1 MNAEWPNREYPN
13 TPARASTGPKTK
25 TRQVSNGSS
34 AEGLLSWPDLDWQ
47 QAALAGAVVLGLVV
61 AAVGVGV
68 IADEPGSFVGG
79 LVSILAGL
87 GFAGM
92 ALYAGLNT
100 DWLNDTSTAPVAALV
115 AGGLTVGVIIILAV
129 TVYGAG
135 LQSAFGFQYIRV
147 RNGRGELV
155 LMPQMTR
162 HQSHQEQLCIENTY
176 DKEVDHVLS

>member
-34 AEGLLSWPDLDWQ
+34 AEGLPSWPDLDWQ

-129 TVYGAG
+129 TVYALGYS
-135 LQSAFGFQYIRV
+135 LLLVFSIFGF
-147 RNGRGELV
+147 GMGGG
-155 LMPQMTR
+155 
-162 HQSHQEQLCIENTY
+162 S
-176 DKEVDHVLS
+176 

>member
-129 TVYGAG
+129 TVYALGYS
-135 LQSAFGFQYIRV
+135 LLLVFSIFGF
-147 RNGRGELV
+147 GMGGG
-155 LMPQMTR
+155 
-162 HQSHQEQLCIENTY
+162 S
-176 DKEVDHVLS
+176 